1 MLEAVGRAEK
11 AASLRDASL
20 VVARLFNVYGPRET
34 NPHLIPRILGEIRR
48 GNCIRLG
55 NLWPRR
61 DYIHVADAVEAL
73 VALEKVEVSAS
84 FEVFNVGTGV
94 TASVEEV
101 VRLLGEI
108 LRVRLQPEV
117 DVDRVR
123 SFDRRFFKPIPT
135 RFRELQGGRSGTRS
149 QMAYGKCA

>member
-73 VALEKVEVSAS
+73 VALENVEVSAS
-84 FEVFNVGTGV
+84 FEVFNVGTWV
-94 TASVEEV
+94 TASV
-101 VRLLGEI
+101 
-108 LRVRLQPEV
+108 
-117 DVDRVR
+117 
-123 SFDRRFFKPIPT
+123 
-135 RFRELQGGRSGTRS
+135 
-149 QMAYGKCA
+149 